1 MKRWMATGTAVFLA
15 LAGIMEDAR
24 AEKAGAPRK
33 QNEST
38 SETVVKELAVD
49 TGKESIGVIGEGL
62 KRRGGEMTSD
72 AFRSGHGPAF
82 GSEDARRL
90 ADEGLRTTRIGEIV
104 DKGGTAISHAE
115 WVSSAAGRA
124 YEEDYAGAAIEGV
137 NGFSRTVAT
146 GAAGKAAGQAA
157 GIWIAAKVGAQ
168 FGAIGGPVG
177 LVGGFVIGV
186 GVGYLGGKLWDYTI
200 GSGAKAL
207 DQKVADWQAR
217 RQYLGTGSR
226 GGGQSSG
233 GGGGA
238 RVGTGLPHP
247 DGGGGGAPAGS
258 GQLRKFR

>member
-104 DKGGTAISHAE
+104 DKGGKAISHAE

-177 LVGGFVIGV
+177 LFEPVHGSAPDIAGQGIANPLAAIRSAAMMLDFLGESAAAAKIERSIVDNLAEGGIKTPD
-186 GVGYLGGKLWDYTI
+186 LGGAFSTAQVGDDI
-200 GSGAKAL
+200 
-207 DQKVADWQAR
+207 VN
-217 RQYLGTGSR
+217 
-226 GGGQSSG
+226 
-233 GGGGA
+233 
-238 RVGTGLPHP
+238 RVV
-247 DGGGGGAPAGS
+247 
-258 GQLRKFR
+258 Q